1 MQASSSCC
9 SSSFRIEKGGKFLK
23 KDVKLLIDYMTFD
36 VMWMDDIIA
45 HVELK
50 PTDGGTPYV
59 INYIEDFNKQFSPT
73 MEGHITLEELERWLK
88 WRTFPPTRANA
99 KELLASLDMQ
109 AYNRWGIVRKT
120 HGVMADDEIWIQ
132 FKGETLTHRDVCLR
146 KDLYYPEEPNI

>member
-1 MQASSSCC
+1 M
-9 SSSFRIEKGGKFLK
+9 
-23 KDVKLLIDYMTFD
+23 IDYMTFD

-50 PTDGGTPYV
+50 PANGGTPYV
-59 INYIEDFNKQFSPT
+59 INYIDDFNKQFSPT
-73 MEGHITLEELERWLK
+73 MEGHIPLEELERWLK
-88 WRTFPPTRANA
+88 WRTFPPTRVNA

-120 HGVMADDEIWIQ
+120 HGVMADDEIWLR

-146 KDLYYPEEPNI
+146 KDLYYPEEPNFLEFQ